1 MDQKNV
7 FILIILAKYNM
18 QYVYLI
24 ISLFI
29 ILNILFVARINEY
42 AGLRGF
48 WNAPADFCAEAGLTM
63 FVMFIG
69 DSVGINVW
77 RRRGYL
83 LMRSGDG
90 YLLNNPAE
98 FTIRPHLTTAIAVP
112 FATSA
117 KVSRKFALTID
128 WIGLVEEEDVPEF
141 PRELTLTYYPMN
153 RKIILEAPD
162 ADTGD
167 AKSTAVFAA
176 FYKDGQASDVA
187 EKSADCD
194 APKTSNDELVTP
206 SDEEYD

>member
-1 MDQKNV
+1 
-7 FILIILAKYNM
+7 M

-24 ISLFI
+24 ISLLT
-29 ILNILFVARINEY
+29 ILNILFVARVNEY

-69 DSVGINVW
+69 DPVGINVW

-98 FTIRPHLTTAIAVP
+98 FTIRPHVATVVAVP
-112 FATSA
+112 FATNA
-117 KVSRKFALTID
+117 KVSRKFALTIH
-128 WIGLVEEEDVPEF
+128 WIGLAEEEDAPEF
-141 PRELTLTYYPMN
+141 PCDLTLIYYPMN

-162 ADTGD
+162 EESAGMNL
-167 AKSTAVFAA
+167 AVFAA

-187 EKSADCD
+187 ECAVC
-194 APKTSNDELVTP
+194 E
-206 SDEEYD
+206 SD

>member
-1 MDQKNV
+1 
-7 FILIILAKYNM
+7 M

-24 ISLFI
+24 ISLFT
-29 ILNILFVARINEY
+29 ILNILFVARVNEY

-69 DSVGINVW
+69 DPVGINVW

-83 LMRSGDG
+83 LMRSSDG

-98 FTIRPHLTTAIAVP
+98 FTIRPHASTIMAFP
-112 FATSA
+112 FATNA
-117 KVSRKFALTID
+117 KVSRKFALTIH
-128 WIGLVEEEDVPEF
+128 WIGLAEEEDVPEF
-141 PRELTLTYYPMN
+141 PRELTLIYYPMN

-162 ADTGD
+162 ADESSTGTNM
-167 AKSTAVFAA
+167 SVFAA

-187 EKSADCD
+187 EKSVNCD
-194 APKTSNDELVTP
+194 APKISNDELVTP
-206 SDEEYD
+206 LDEEYD